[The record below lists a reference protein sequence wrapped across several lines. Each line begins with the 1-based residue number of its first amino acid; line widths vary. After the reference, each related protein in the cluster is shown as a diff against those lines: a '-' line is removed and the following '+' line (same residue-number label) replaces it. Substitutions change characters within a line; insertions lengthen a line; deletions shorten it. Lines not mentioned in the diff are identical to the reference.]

1 MVQEKQWS
9 ARRRERGLGLGLV
22 SPPLPDS
29 FINVYLG
36 QAWGRKVGRAESSES
51 CPDEGTDS
59 WAILRAVK
67 SEGCAHTRLTD
78 GGVLTDNGSAPGKES
93 GRREKSEVRMRGR
106 ELAAELGLR
115 PPGSCGLHI
124 LS

>member
-22 SPPLPDS
+22 SPLVPNS
-29 FINVYLG
+29 FVRIYLD
-36 QAWGRKVGRAESSES
+36 QAWGRKVGRAESSEL

-67 SEGCAHTRLTD
+67 SEGDAHARLPDGGELTD
-78 GGVLTDNGSAPGKES
+78 DGNAPGKES
-93 GRREKSEVRMRGR
+93 RSERG
-106 ELAAELGLR
+106 E
-115 PPGSCGLHI
+115 
-124 LS
+124 